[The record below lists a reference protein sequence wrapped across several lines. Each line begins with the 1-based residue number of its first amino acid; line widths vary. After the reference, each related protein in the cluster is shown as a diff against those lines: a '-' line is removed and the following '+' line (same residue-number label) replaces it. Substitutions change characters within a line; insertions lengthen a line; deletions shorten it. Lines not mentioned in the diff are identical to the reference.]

1 MRHGFK
7 AQAERKA
14 LAERKD
20 LGLTARCQLN
30 PRELAAA
37 KDNPRRG
44 LSELSGMPEEH
55 RRHLLEV
62 DTGAFSGVTVIRGEH
77 KLIVVNDGHTPE
89 RQVSTVSHE
98 VAHVLLDPCT
108 RAGIRRVRPHP
119 LQGDGG

>member
-1 MRHGFK
+1 MTTSTPATRKQRRSNRRRPAPRKEHAARFK

-20 LGLTARCQLN
+20 LGLTARCRLN

-37 KDNPRRG
+37 KDIDVVG

-89 RQVSTVSHE
+89 RQ
-98 VAHVLLDPCT
+98 
-108 RAGIRRVRPHP
+108 
-119 LQGDGG
+119 